1 MKKNILKSLLGLI
14 CFLGITIL
22 TIPILFINI
31 DELKQIAIK
40 IFKCKENMYQYLQFF
55 GTFLGIIITVIT
67 TYIITALQII
77 NEKEIDIQ
85 IEYKKKSIKILL
97 DIREYIEK
105 LENFIILINKFYY
118 SDMGI
123 ISIPKGTKTI
133 TLKEEFIE
141 LKNNY
146 DTTYSKLIKSYEE
159 NTLLIKDMTCD
170 MNSIKKYKRDIN
182 QFISIIS
189 LYFNDD
195 FFTDKN
201 KINNEQSKFKDL
213 PLKLSEYIGEIDI
226 IIDELK
232 KVL

>member
-97 DIREYIEK
+97 DIRECRGLMLYGFQEWIM
-105 LENFIILINKFYY
+105 LV
-118 SDMGI
+118 SQRR
-123 ISIPKGTKTI
+123 
-133 TLKEEFIE
+133 LK
-141 LKNNY
+141 
-146 DTTYSKLIKSYEE
+146 
-159 NTLLIKDMTCD
+159 
-170 MNSIKKYKRDIN
+170 
-182 QFISIIS
+182 
-189 LYFNDD
+189 
-195 FFTDKN
+195 
-201 KINNEQSKFKDL
+201 
-213 PLKLSEYIGEIDI
+213 
-226 IIDELK
+226 
-232 KVL
+232 